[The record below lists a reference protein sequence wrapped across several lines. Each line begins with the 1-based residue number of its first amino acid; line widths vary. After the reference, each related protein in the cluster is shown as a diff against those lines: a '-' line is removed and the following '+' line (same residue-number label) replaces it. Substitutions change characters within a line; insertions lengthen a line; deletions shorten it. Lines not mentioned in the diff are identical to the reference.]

1 MTLTTWLT
9 YLIAV
14 TFICVSPGP
23 GALSSMSAGMKYGFA
38 VSMWNLVG
46 LQLAGG
52 FNLLLVW
59 LGLGA
64 LLMTSTT
71 AFEIMK
77 YTGALYLVYLGV
89 QKFRETPIS
98 FEEIAAK
105 TKFDDTSR
113 WGLIKQGLFV
123 NLTNPK
129 GIVFLVAVLPQ
140 FIDATKPT
148 GVQYAIMGV
157 TMAIVDVLV
166 MMCYTGL
173 AAKVLRLLKDP
184 SHIRWTNRGLGSLF
198 IAAGGALA
206 VFKRN
211 S

>member
-14 TFICVSPGP
+14 TLICVSPGP

-38 VSMWNLVG
+38 VGMWNLLG
-46 LQLAGG
+46 LQLAIIV
-52 FNLLLVW
+52 NVLLIW

-77 YTGALYLVYLGV
+77 YAGALYLIYLGI
-89 QKFRETPIS
+89 QKFREAPVQ

-113 WGLIKQGLFV
+113 LGLVKQGLFV

-140 FIDATKPT
+140 FIDPTKPNSM
-148 GVQYAIMGV
+148 QYAVMGV
-157 TMAIVDVLV
+157 TMVVVDVLV

-173 AAKVLRLLKDP
+173 AAKLLGLLKDP
-184 SHIRWTNRGLGSLF
+184 EHIRWTNRTLGLTF
-198 IAAGGALA
+198 VAAGGALA
-206 VFKRN
+206 VFKH
-211 S
+211 

>member
-1 MTLTTWLT
+1 MTLATWLT

-14 TFICVSPGP
+14 SVICISPGP

-38 VSMWNLVG
+38 VGMWNLIG
-46 LQLAGG
+46 LQLAIVV
-52 FNLLLVW
+52 NVLLIW

-77 YTGALYLVYLGV
+77 YGGALYLIYLGI
-89 QKFRETPIS
+89 QKFREPPVA
-98 FEEIAAK
+98 FEDIAAK

-113 WGLIKQGLFV
+113 LGLIKQGLFV

-140 FIDATKPT
+140 FIDPTKPT
-148 GVQYAIMGV
+148 GIQYAIMGL
-157 TMAIVDVLV
+157 TMVVVDVLV

-173 AAKVLRLLKDP
+173 AANVLRLLKDP
-184 SHIRWTNRGLGSLF
+184 NHIRWTNRGLGTMF
-198 IAAGGALA
+198 VAAGGALA
-206 VFKRN
+206 VFKR
-211 S
+211 SA

>member
-14 TFICVSPGP
+14 TLICVSPGP

-64 LLMTSTT
+64 LLMTSAT

-77 YTGALYLVYLGV
+77 YAGALYLVYLGV
-89 QKFRETPIS
+89 QKFREAPVS
-98 FEEIAAK
+98 FEEIAVN

-113 WGLIKQGLFV
+113 WGLVKQGLFV

-140 FIDATKPT
+140 FIDATQPT
-148 GVQYAIMGV
+148 GIQYAIMGV
-157 TMAIVDVLV
+157 TMIVVDVLV

-206 VFKRN
+206 VFKRQ
-211 S
+211 

>member
-14 TFICVSPGP
+14 SIICVSPGP

-38 VSMWNLVG
+38 VGMWNLVG
-46 LQLAGG
+46 LQLAIVV
-52 FNLLLVW
+52 NVLLIW

-77 YTGALYLVYLGV
+77 YGGALYLIYLGV
-89 QKFRETPIS
+89 QKFREPPIA

-113 WGLIKQGLFV
+113 IGLIKQGLFV

-140 FIDATKPT
+140 FIDPTKPT
-148 GVQYAIMGV
+148 GIQYAIMGL
-157 TMAIVDVLV
+157 TMVIVDVLV

-173 AAKVLRLLKDP
+173 AANVLRLLKDP
-184 SHIRWTNRGLGSLF
+184 KHIRWTNRGLGAMF

-206 VFKRN
+206 VFKR
-211 S
+211 

>member
-14 TFICVSPGP
+14 SIICVSPGP

-38 VSMWNLVG
+38 VGMWNLIG
-46 LQLAGG
+46 LQLAIVV
-52 FNLLLVW
+52 NVLLIW

-77 YTGALYLVYLGV
+77 YGGALYLIYLGI
-89 QKFRETPIS
+89 QKFREPPIA

-113 WGLIKQGLFV
+113 LGLIKQGLFV

-140 FIDATKPT
+140 FIDPTKPT
-148 GVQYAIMGV
+148 GIQYAIMGL
-157 TMAIVDVLV
+157 TMVIVDVLV

-173 AAKVLRLLKDP
+173 AANVLRLLKDP
-184 SHIRWTNRGLGSLF
+184 NHIRWTNRGLGAMF

-206 VFKRN
+206 VFKRG
-211 S
+211 

>member
-14 TFICVSPGP
+14 TLICVSPGP
-23 GALSSMSAGMKYGFA
+23 GALSSMSAAMKYGFS

-77 YTGALYLVYLGV
+77 YAGALYLVYLGV
-89 QKFRETPIS
+89 QKFRETPVS

-113 WGLIKQGLFV
+113 WGLVKQGLFV

-148 GVQYAIMGV
+148 GLQYAIMGV
-157 TMAIVDVLV
+157 TMGVVDVLV
-166 MMCYTGL
+166 MMCYAGL

-211 S
+211 

>member
-1 MTLTTWLT
+1 MTVTTWLT

-14 TFICVSPGP
+14 ALICVSPGP

-38 VSMWNLVG
+38 VGMWNLLG
-46 LQLAGG
+46 LQLAIIV
-52 FNLLLVW
+52 NVLLIW

-77 YTGALYLVYLGV
+77 YAGALYLIYLGI
-89 QKFRETPIS
+89 QKFREAPLA

-113 WGLIKQGLFV
+113 LGLVKQGLFV

-140 FIDATKPT
+140 FIDATQPT

-157 TMAIVDVLV
+157 TMVVIDVLV

-173 AAKVLRLLKDP
+173 AARVLRLLKDP

-206 VFKRN
+206 VFKR
-211 S
+211 SS